1 MPVLEAKDWAPFK
14 LDALGIITLLGT
26 ESLRQSISSLVH
38 NGFAEYLPLLAP
50 QIIADNTITNTVP
63 GFALYNIT
71 DGVYAI
77 DLSAWWTRWLTC
89 QAFNWNTTVLD
100 VNALPQKRSLVTT
113 SWFVML
119 CLNAVIDAAIIIIPV
134 LLDDWYGFAASVS
147 LVGTVISRAYILSS
161 LRQSIDNLITEAD
174 KQTDAVKLFLTLP
187 NGRAVTIRTTRGITT
202 NILLTTP
209 RPKHPFLYKLFR
221 GIDWVALG
229 VLVVSLGSASLCMQI
244 ILIGMLSLATLI
256 VVQRYN
262 CDELH
267 IGRRLEIIQNNP
279 AGDDRRG
286 IAYRELNLSEE
297 EEKALISWHL
307 LPMKYN
313 KFLWGRYENDKRV
326 AGQTVFQDPV
336 VNTNPAAGQTVSHH
350 PVANTT
356 PAAGPRTV

>member
-1 MPVLEAKDWAPFK
+1 MPALEAKDWAPFK
-14 LDALGIITLLGT
+14 LDALGIVTLLGT
-26 ESLRQSISSLVH
+26 ESLRQSISRLVH

-50 QIIADNTITNTVP
+50 QIIADNTITNVVP

-71 DGVYAI
+71 DGVLAI

-89 QAFNWNTTVLD
+89 QTFNWNTTVLD
-100 VNALPQKRSLVTT
+100 IYILPQKRSPVTT
-113 SWFVML
+113 SWFVIL
-119 CLNAVIDAAIIIIPV
+119 CLNAIIDAAIIVIPV

-161 LRQSIDNLITEAD
+161 LRQSIDDFTTEAD
-174 KQTDAVKLFLTLP
+174 KQTDAVKLFLTLL
-187 NGRAVTIRTTRGITT
+187 NGRAITIRTTRGITI

-209 RPKHPFLYKLFR
+209 RPKHPFLYRLFQ

-244 ILIGMLSLATLI
+244 TLIGVLSLATHI

-267 IGRRLEIIQNNP
+267 IGRRLEITQNNL
-279 AGDDRRG
+279 AGEDRRG
-286 IAYRELNLSEE
+286 TAYINLNLSEE

-313 KFLWGRYENDKRV
+313 KFLWGRYENDKCA
-326 AGQTVFQDPV
+326 AGQIMFQDPV
-336 VNTNPAAGQTVSHH
+336 VDTHPAAGQTISYH
-350 PVANTT
+350 PVTNAT
-356 PAAGPRTV
+356 PAAG